1 MRLELVF
8 AGLGALGAAPAEDPL
23 PAVSYVREVEPL
35 LRRACFGCH
44 QPAKA
49 KGKLDLTSHAALM
62 AGGRGGPAVVPGAP
76 AESLLL
82 ELVLPFD
89 GEPPEMPEDAEPLGE
104 VQTELLRRWIA
115 EGAEDDTPP
124 GAAPPFD
131 AEHPPVYSRPPAL
144 TDLDHSPDGE
154 WLAVSGYHEVLV
166 GAADFDAPVARLIG
180 LSPRVESLAYS
191 PDGTLLA
198 VTGGTPGLAG
208 ELQLWRTSDW
218 SLRRSTPVTH
228 DTVYGVSWS
237 PDGKLV
243 AVGGADTTLRAFDVE
258 SGAEVL
264 YQAAHAD
271 WVLGT
276 TFSSDG
282 SHLCSVGRDRSLKL
296 TKVATQQFID
306 NITSITPGVLKGGLQ
321 AVERHPER
329 DELLVGGADGAPK
342 TFRMYRE
349 KKRVIGD
356 DYNLIR
362 AFEPLAG
369 RVFDVAWTPD
379 GAGVLAVS
387 SASGGGAL
395 AGEVRRFDAEKGEL
409 NWKVK
414 LPSGIY
420 SLDVHPTSGRLVV
433 GGADGRLRWLELAD
447 GTLVEDRAP
456 WPVAT
461 PTSPKAVEASVPR
474 PPVGGEEAR

>member
-1 MRLELVF
+1 MRSVLVL
-8 AGLGALGAAPAEDPL
+8 AGLGALGAAPQEAPST
-23 PAVSYVREVEPL
+23 PVSYVRDVEPL

-49 KGKLDLTSHAALM
+49 KGKLDLTSHGALM
-62 AGGRGGPAVVPGAP
+62 RGGRGGPAVVPGNP
-76 AESLLL
+76 EESLLL
-82 ELVLPFD
+82 ELVMPFD
-89 GEPPEMPEDAEPLGE
+89 GDPPEMPIDAEPLDE
-104 VQTELLRRWIA
+104 AQVELLRRWIE

-124 GAAPPFD
+124 GTAPLFD
-131 AEHPPVYSRPPAL
+131 AERPPTYARPPAL
-144 TDLDHSPDGE
+144 TGLDHSPDGA

-166 GAADFDAPVARLIG
+166 GAADFERPVARLVG
-180 LSPRVESLAYS
+180 LSPRVESLAFS
-191 PDGTLLA
+191 PDGALLA
-198 VTGGTPGLAG
+198 VAGGTPGIAG
-208 ELQLWRTSDW
+208 ELQLWRTQDW
-218 SLRRSTPVTH
+218 SLRRSIPVTH
-228 DTVYGVSWS
+228 DTIYGVSWS

-243 AVGGADTTLRAFDVE
+243 AVGAADTSLRAFDVE

-276 TFSSDG
+276 AFSADG

-321 AVERHPER
+321 AVDRHPER

-362 AFEPLAG
+362 AFDPLAG

-379 GAGVLAVS
+379 GTGVLAVS
-387 SASGGGAL
+387 SASGGGTA
-395 AGEVRRFDAEKGEL
+395 AGEVRRFDAQAGEL
-409 NWKVK
+409 AWKVEVA
-414 LPSGIY
+414 SGLY

-433 GGADGRLRWLELAD
+433 GGADGRLRWLELES
-447 GTLVEDRAP
+447 GTLVSDRAP
-456 WPVAT
+456 WPGAPPST
-461 PTSPKAVEASVPR
+461 PEAVRAPA
-474 PPVGGEEAR
+474 PPVEVAGEGTR